1 MSSLASIIFRA
12 EICDVFS
19 GCYFVMCFV
28 TLQDLRELLD
38 KKEEQMKKYKELQA
52 AAKKNAKGKGKGKG
66 GKKKKDTE

>member
-1 MSSLASIIFRA
+1 MSSLAFIIFRA

-38 KKEEQMKKYKELQA
+38 KKEEQMKKYKKALKVYA
-52 AAKKNAKGKGKGKG
+52 RRLKS
-66 GKKKKDTE
+66 TEGEFVCTLS